1 MKNIN
6 YQDIKGLDVTTL
18 PKRHSGIFFKILSSL
33 NPCSRLNEEGHIT
46 VSGLVIRN
54 GRALLIFHPYIKE
67 WMQPGGHIDPGEAPI
82 DAATREVYEETG
94 VICNPIKGCLDP
106 IDIDLHEIPANPKK
120 GEAAHVHIDLLFLFE
135 AAEEGES
142 PEEIQKA
149 WLPFEEISNA
159 RLRRAIKKLQNEA

>member
-1 MKNIN
+1 MTS
-6 YQDIKGLDVTTL
+6 QLDFYSIS
-18 PKRHSGIFFKILSSL
+18 REIFNSE
-33 NPCSRLNEEGHIT
+33 NPFSRSNQLGHIT
-46 VSGLVIRN
+46 ASGLVIRN
-54 GRALLIFHPYIKE
+54 GRALLIFHPYIRE

-94 VICNPIKGCLDP
+94 VICSPIKGCLDP

-142 PEEIQKA
+142 LEEIQKA

-159 RLRRAIKKLQNEA
+159 RLRRAINKLKNKV